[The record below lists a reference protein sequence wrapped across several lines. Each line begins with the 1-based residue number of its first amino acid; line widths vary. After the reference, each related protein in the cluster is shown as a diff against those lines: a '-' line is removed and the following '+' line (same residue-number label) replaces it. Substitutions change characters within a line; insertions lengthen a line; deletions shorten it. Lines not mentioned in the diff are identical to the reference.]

1 MTPVA
6 MVISLLTRFSLA
18 PAPILFKIAISS
30 TNHHCPSADLLSFA
44 CRVMLIPSKSMLAN
58 GHESNGLTDWPI
70 SLKAL
75 CFAASGVCTDGKI
88 FTRLIPAAALAL
100 DLLPP
105 GNLGEAGRLKFQ
117 DKVVR
122 LDEGTAHAFIISF

>member
-1 MTPVA
+1 MKGFVTPVT
-6 MVISLLTRFSLA
+6 MVISFLTKFSLVS
-18 PAPILFKIAISS
+18 APILLEIATSS

-44 CRVMLIPSKSMLAN
+44 FPSNSMLAN

-122 LDEGTAHAFIISF
+122 LDEGTAHAFIIIF

>member
-1 MTPVA
+1 M
-6 MVISLLTRFSLA
+6 
-18 PAPILFKIAISS
+18 
-30 TNHHCPSADLLSFA
+30 H
-44 CRVMLIPSKSMLAN
+44 
-58 GHESNGLTDWPI
+58 
-70 SLKAL
+70 
-75 CFAASGVCTDGKI
+75 CTDGKI

-122 LDEGTAHAFIISF
+122 LDEGTAHVFIISF

>member
-1 MTPVA
+1 MHTV
-6 MVISLLTRFSLA
+6 
-18 PAPILFKIAISS
+18 
-30 TNHHCPSADLLSFA
+30 H
-44 CRVMLIPSKSMLAN
+44 
-58 GHESNGLTDWPI
+58 
-70 SLKAL
+70 
-75 CFAASGVCTDGKI
+75 CTDGKI

>member
-1 MTPVA
+1 MKGFVTPVA
-6 MVISLLTRFSLA
+6 MVISFLTKFSLVS
-18 PAPILFKIAISS
+18 APILLEIATSS
-30 TNHHCPSADLLSFA
+30 TNHHCPSADLLSF
-44 CRVMLIPSKSMLAN
+44 SNSMLAN
-58 GHESNGLTDWPI
+58 DHESNGLTDWPI

-122 LDEGTAHAFIISF
+122 LDEGTAHVFIISF